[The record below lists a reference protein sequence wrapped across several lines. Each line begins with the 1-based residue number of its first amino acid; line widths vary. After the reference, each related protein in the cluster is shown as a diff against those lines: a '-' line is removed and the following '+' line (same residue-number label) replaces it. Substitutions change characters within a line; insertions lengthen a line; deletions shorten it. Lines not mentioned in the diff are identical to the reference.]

1 MRSGA
6 CAGNRMAAQSS
17 LACIWHGDPI
27 ATVHVEVIAQSI
39 GMLGKN
45 LQVDE
50 FTVNCVVCLANYYFN
65 HK

>member
-1 MRSGA
+1 MQSGA

-17 LACIWHGDPI
+17 LACIWHGYPI
-27 ATVHVEVIAQSI
+27 VTVGVTAQSI

-50 FTVNCVVCLANYYFN
+50 FTVNSL
-65 HK
+65 

>member
-1 MRSGA
+1 MQSGA

-17 LACIWHGDPI
+17 LACIWHGYPI
-27 ATVHVEVIAQSI
+27 VTVGVTAQSI

-50 FTVNCVVCLANYYFN
+50 FTVNSVVCLANYYFN